1 MLESQEPN
9 KNPTGRPSDYS
20 DGLADA
26 ICERLIMGDSMA
38 AVCRDENMPSESMV
52 YRWLAKY
59 VYFRERYA
67 SAREGQAD
75 RMVDEIL
82 EIADDT
88 SKDTEYGENGP
99 KPNAEWISRSRLR
112 VEARLK
118 LMALLSPKKYGKKLA
133 LEVEERRTA
142 RQFTDAELAEIAAA
156 SDE

>member
-1 MLESQEPN
+1 MPESQETEE
-9 KNPTGRPSDYS
+9 KKIGRPSDYS
-20 DGLADA
+20 DALADA

-38 AVCRDENMPSESMV
+38 TICADEDMPGERTV
-52 YRWLAKY
+52 YTWLAKHE
-59 VYFRERYA
+59 YFRQRYA
-67 SAREGQAD
+67 GAREGQAD

-88 SKDTEYGENGP
+88 TKDTEYGENGP

-133 LEVEERRTA
+133 LEVKDERTP
-142 RQFTDAELAEIAAA
+142 RQLTDAELAEIAAA
-156 SDE
+156 ADE